1 MRLRRR
7 FFGTKLRSIP
17 PALLCVGV
25 CIFLVVASISGST
38 GTLSESQIASFPAE
52 RINLAEVGD
61 YSYAGDVRGEPP
73 QNPHPHDS
81 PLQSHGRLLSE
92 LAAEN
97 PVLSL
102 LGLLGSLF
110 TWLTICQVRT
120 LLPLA
125 LPFPLPL
132 PSPVPLLPLP

>member
-1 MRLRRR
+1 M
-7 FFGTKLRSIP
+7 
-17 PALLCVGV
+17 GV
-25 CIFLVVASISGST
+25 WIFLVVASISGST
-38 GTLSESQIASFPAE
+38 GTISESQIASFPVE

-61 YSYAGDVRGEPP
+61 YSYAGDVRGVPP
-73 QNPHPHDS
+73 QNPHPHDA

>member
-1 MRLRRR
+1 M
-7 FFGTKLRSIP
+7 
-17 PALLCVGV
+17 GV
-25 CIFLVVASISGST
+25 WIFLVVASISGST

-61 YSYAGDVRGEPP
+61 YSYAGDVRGTRAP
-73 QNPHPHDS
+73 PHDA

-120 LLPLA
+120 PYG
-125 LPFPLPL
+125 PPIPPTPPIPPYPSSPLP
-132 PSPVPLLPLP
+132 

>member
-1 MRLRRR
+1 M
-7 FFGTKLRSIP
+7 
-17 PALLCVGV
+17 GV
-25 CIFLVVASISGST
+25 WIFLVVASISAST

-61 YSYAGDVRGEPP
+61 YSYAGDVRGTRAP
-73 QNPHPHDS
+73 PHDA